1 MKTLPIRN
9 IHPENWHPTG
19 RDIADIHKYLRE
31 TVVSLAEEFS
41 DEEIT
46 VEAVQLLYMF
56 CNRPFEKV
64 KAAIIDHF
72 TECYNVVGGDIEGC
86 YKDHEFLRLLR
97 TVLCPDPMPTK
108 GA

>member
-19 RDIADIHKYLRE
+19 RDIADIYKYLRE

-41 DEEIT
+41 DEEFT
-46 VEAVQLLYMF
+46 VEAVQLLCRF
-56 CNRPFEKV
+56 CNFPFEMV
-64 KAAIIDHF
+64 KPDIIEHF

-86 YKDHEFLRLLR
+86 YKDQQLLRLLR
-97 TVLCPDPMPTK
+97 TVLCPDPMTTK
-108 GA
+108 GV